1 MIHLHT
7 HGFFNGFGTGTRT
20 QRQKPFTQ
28 ELIIIEIKKAFFQ
41 KKKKKKPEEG
51 IN

>member
-28 ELIIIEIKKAFFQ
+28 EQIIKEIKKAFFQ
-41 KKKKKKPEEG
+41 KKKKPEEG